1 MPDRRDILI
10 FGGLFLIAIGLG
22 AFDWR
27 IGACALGVM
36 LLALGLFYR

>member
-10 FGGLFLIAIGLG
+10 LGGLLLIAIGLG
-22 AFDWR
+22 SFDWR
-27 IGACALGVM
+27 IGACAVGSL

>member
-27 IGACALGVM
+27 LGASAVGTL